1 MIPKKSSRRM
11 CHKRMGI
18 SGMILLTAIFIIS
31 IGTVWASSGGG
42 HDAPKKGWVKTD
54 TYRVMNFTVLAVG
67 LFFILRKPLS
77 QALNGRIQGIKDQ
90 LDELEGKKKEA
101 EKQLAQYNERLS
113 LLDKESEKIVSMY
126 VQQGKEAQARILEE
140 AKASAEKLETQAKR
154 NIEHTFQ
161 QAKMKVQEEILEKAM
176 AKAEAQIA
184 EKITAEDQDR
194 LVDDYLEKVVA

>member
-1 MIPKKSSRRM
+1 MIPKKSSRRA
-11 CHKRMGI
+11 CCKHI
-18 SGMILLTAIFIIS
+18 SVSVAIMLAVIFIVS
-31 IGTVWASSGGG
+31 IGTVWASGGEG
-42 HDAPKKGWVKTD
+42 APKGWVKTD

-77 QALNGRIQGIKDQ
+77 QFLNGRIQGIKDQ
-90 LDELEGKKKEA
+90 LEELEGKKKEA

-113 LLDKESEKIVSMY
+113 LLDKESEKIVNMY
-126 VQQGKEAQARILEE
+126 VQQGKDAQARILEE